1 MQLPKW
7 SSGIGKRQ
15 MDFIRAKKAEIEGAE
30 SSVLAGLGS
39 VQNRAFSIAYLTI
52 IIGGVISLVVSILM
66 GVLLTRGIAI
76 PLARMTSAM
85 TALAKGRYHC

>member
-1 MQLPKW
+1 M
-7 SSGIGKRQ
+7 
-15 MDFIRAKKAEIEGAE
+15 
-30 SSVLAGLGS
+30 
-39 VQNRAFSIAYLTI
+39 QNRAFSIAYLTI

-85 TALAKGRYHC
+85 TALAKGDTTVEVPRSIARTRSVRWRPQAKFSKIT